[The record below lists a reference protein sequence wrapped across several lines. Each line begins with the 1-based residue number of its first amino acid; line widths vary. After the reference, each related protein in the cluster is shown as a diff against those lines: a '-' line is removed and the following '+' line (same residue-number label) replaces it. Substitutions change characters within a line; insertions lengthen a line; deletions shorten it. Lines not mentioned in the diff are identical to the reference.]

1 MKRSFG
7 RSGFTLIEL
16 LVVIAI
22 IAVLVGLLLPAV
34 QKVREAANRASC
46 QNNLHQL
53 ALAAN
58 NYESTYNKLPP
69 GWVGPT
75 TATQSGADQNNNSTA
90 GHIPMLLPFLEQ
102 TNVWN
107 QTPKRSL
114 IPPNSTSFSPAAGN
128 YPGSPPGPT
137 VSWFDNRVKPYN
149 AATPGSGCWCI
160 ILGADGTTY
169 PPEAY
174 AIGPVNMKVFHCPS
188 DPDIDPSSNPYG
200 SGAYPFCGGTRLWP
214 HFNSK
219 SNGANPPQAVLNAY
233 FWWDDWNGAEQYFPM
248 GRSNYTGVGGLG
260 HGVGINQP
268 YEGVYTS
275 RSSWSQGQIAALDG
289 TSNTLMYGE
298 ICGRQGYDGNGVLN
312 DNVFDRSWF
321 ASSQWTSRGLNS
333 RVDPI
338 SGQVTEDSGQRCYYS
353 SFSSGHG
360 AVVQFAFCDGSVR
373 GIASTNTFDSGIN
386 GNPPSQ
392 EWTLFQQLAGVRD
405 GQVVDIS
412 RMSY

>member
-46 QNNLHQL
+46 QNNLKQL
-53 ALAAN
+53 GLAAN

-75 TATQSGADQNNNSTA
+75 TDWNLDSNAQPCNSTA

-114 IPPNSTSFSPAAGN
+114 VPPNAGPWGPAQGYPSTSSL
-128 YPGSPPGPT
+128 PPGTQT
-137 VSWFDNRVKPYN
+137 VSWYDNRVKSN
-149 AATPGSGCWCI
+149 GCWCV
-160 ILGADGTTY
+160 ILGADGNTY

-188 DPDIDPSSNPYG
+188 DSDQDPTSNPYG
-200 SGAYPFCGGTRLWP
+200 SGAYPFCGGTRMWP
-214 HFNSK
+214 SFFTDK
-219 SNGANPPQAVLNAY
+219 NGALQMHI
-233 FWWDDWNGAEQYFPM
+233 WWDDWNGAEQYFPM
-248 GRSNYTGVGGLG
+248 GRTNYAGVGGLG
-260 HGVGINQP
+260 HGIGRDQP

-275 RSSWSQGQIAALDG
+275 RSHWSQGQIAALDG

-298 ICGRQGYDGNGVLN
+298 TCGRQGVDGNGVVN
-312 DNVFDRSWF
+312 DNVFDKAWF
-321 ASSQWTSRGLNS
+321 LSALPTNWGLNA
-333 RVDPI
+333 RIVDPTQYPN
-338 SGQVTEDSGQRCYYS
+338 SGAWGEDQGQRAYYAT
-353 SFSSGHG
+353 FSSNHG

-373 GIASTNTFDSGIN
+373 GLNTTNTYDRFT
-386 GNPPSQ
+386 PSP
-392 EWTLFQQLAGVRD
+392 EWTMLQQLAGVRD

-412 RMSY
+412 RMTY